1 MVRKE
6 MSKTSLIPAEKK
18 LAASKTRLKIM
29 LQGLNRMCEESE
41 KAVVIKGQLSLV
53 EKLFQETDALQS
65 AYEEA
70 LEAEEQQASMIEWPG
85 TSRNC
90 CTSGLKGERERLTE
104 LKMPVFSGKVL
115 DFPAFWDR
123 FQGSVHSRTDWDDA
137 SKFAYLLSSLSGVAL
152 AAVEGMPSSG
162 CDRAGI
168 REGNLER
175 QTVFRPVSGSGTQ
188 ALIDEI
194 QRHLRCLSALGKGL
208 STGEMTASEAFLP
221 MLKERFPEEIRL
233 AWDIRV
239 QSASGVK
246 GDLREFL
253 EFAQVRTA
261 ARLAAAAT
269 SDGGRLVKRDES
281 EQHEPGSGRQER
293 HRTPQTEQ
301 RAGKAN
307 TTVLHMVVI
316 SSCPICDGGHDI
328 ATCEKFLKAEVH
340 TRSLMAARCKL
351 CFRCLQSGHR
361 AKACKVRRKCTVS
374 GCRGSRH
381 RLLHRSQSP
390 SPDQTPDALKSRG
403 CMLIAGGGAK
413 QVRLQSVRARAVG
426 KDGLCMVVHCLFDP
440 ASQSSFIRKDVAD
453 ALELAGS
460 HEVIRLVTVDN
471 DGGTKRRMRRV
482 EFHLEAVDP
491 AQSRTRYPI
500 QALVLPKI
508 CGKIRQAP
516 VKLTEW
522 PHLSNL
528 PIADQREKRTFTI
541 DVLIGLDH
549 YFNLV
554 GGDVRRGSTGGPV
567 AVHSQLGWILCGET
581 NRRRTTAVTTL
592 LTRVEESADQI
603 LENMYVDDLATS
615 CDSIE
620 EANELAGESRGLL
633 ASGGFHLHKWAS
645 NEPGALASVPDE
657 ERSAS
662 SKSHLWKTLGLQWD
676 RRDDHLTF
684 SPPAMVNGQGG
695 ESKRTMLSTAFHL
708 IDPVGCLAPFTVRA
722 KMLLQTLWQPKTSWD
737 EPLPHDVKE
746 QWRRWKQELPDLLN
760 LRLPRALVP
769 VVLGQVKGLEL
780 HVFCDATEKAYGAVA
795 YIRIEATNHHT
806 VVYIAAAKMR
816 VAPICRL
823 TLSWLELMG
832 ALVAA
837 RLVRSVQKML
847 EIQHLVEPA
856 AWRHCPGRQN
866 PADLPS
872 RGTMVPKLLESPLW
886 WHGPKWLACPRNAWS
901 VGQPTV
907 EEVPPMLVTTEST
920 GPLESGPPQQRSPG
934 RLPSWWCW
942 NRPLKVMGKRLPS
955 GGGCSG
961 RNSRDTVESTCVQGD
976 GSGLRWMTQ

>member
-70 LEAEEQQASMIEWPG
+70 LEAEEQQASMIEW
-85 TSRNC
+85 SEYRLDFLRR
-90 CTSGLKGERERLTE
+90 LKGERERLTE

-361 AKACKVRRKCTVS
+361 AKACKVGRKCTVS
-374 GCRGSRH
+374 GCRGSYH

-426 KDGLCMVVHCLFDP
+426 KDGRCMVVQCLLDP
-440 ASQSSFIRKDVAD
+440 GSQSSIRMWLTLWDSPA
-453 ALELAGS
+453 
-460 HEVIRLVTVDN
+460 
-471 DGGTKRRMRRV
+471 RMKVRRV
-482 EFHLEAVDP
+482 EFHLESVDP
-491 AQSRTRYPI
+491 SQSRTRYPI

-508 CGKIRQAP
+508 CGKIRQAS
-516 VKLTEW
+516 VKLSQW
-522 PHLSNL
+522 PHLSNP
-528 PIADQREKRTFTI
+528 PIADQCEEQTLTI

-567 AVHSQLGWILCGET
+567 EIHSQLGWFFCGQT
-581 NRRRTTAVTTL
+581 NRRPTTAVTTL
-592 LTRVEESADQI
+592 QTRVDQPTAEEASPKHDGRGSEQRVTVSVTVQAGCNSIGPEMYGCVERLFRITAYCQRFVRNCRLPAEVHQSGGLTVAELLKAERTWEGACRRNQSAQSTGPFCGRRRISADRRKI
-603 LENMYVDDLATS
+603 GKLRVADAHETPRNPAWRLRPDDG
-615 CDSIE
+615 I
-620 EANELAGESRGLL
+620 N
-633 ASGGFHLHKWAS
+633 
-645 NEPGALASVPDE
+645 
-657 ERSAS
+657 
-662 SKSHLWKTLGLQWD
+662 KTLPCSAAARG
-676 RRDDHLTF
+676 DHTYAGGSQTTILGAEGTHPSEEGDPELF
-684 SPPAMVNGQGG
+684 CLPACSG
-695 ESKRTMLSTAFHL
+695 ET
-708 IDPVGCLAPFTVRA
+708 DPAENGCLAIGFAHTGMDFAGPLLVRVGRKARSSTRPAVSGGQTVRWSRRSQQYRSFTPFHFLIGRPFVDIPMTPAPTRWRSEYITTFVNRA
-722 KMLLQTLWQPKTSWD
+722 KWLTKRQEPKEGD
-737 EPLPHDVKE
+737 IVLVKE
-746 QWRRWKQELPDLLN
+746 DSVKRDNWP
-760 LRLPRALVP
+760 
-769 VVLGQVKGLEL
+769 LGRITIVIPGRDGLSRTVQVKTAKGI
-780 HVFCDATEKAYGAVA
+780 FTRPVA
-795 YIRIEATNHHT
+795 KLY
-806 VVYIAAAKMR
+806 
-816 VAPICRL
+816 L
-823 TLSWLELMG
+823 L
-832 ALVAA
+832 
-837 RLVRSVQKML
+837 
-847 EIQHLVEPA
+847 EPA
-856 AWRHCPGRQN
+856 
-866 PADLPS
+866 D
-872 RGTMVPKLLESPLW
+872 
-886 WHGPKWLACPRNAWS
+886 
-901 VGQPTV
+901 
-907 EEVPPMLVTTEST
+907 TE
-920 GPLESGPPQQRSPG
+920 
-934 RLPSWWCW
+934 
-942 NRPLKVMGKRLPS
+942 
-955 GGGCSG
+955 
-961 RNSRDTVESTCVQGD
+961 
-976 GSGLRWMTQ
+976 

>member
-1 MVRKE
+1 MKLFIESDCSGQNSRDTVESTCVQGDGDNSFVANILVLRAGVERETATCGEFMVRKE
-6 MSKTSLIPAEKK
+6 MSKTSLIPAAKK
-18 LAASKTRLKIM
+18 FAASKTRLKIM

-70 LEAEEQQASMIEWPG
+70 LEAEEQQASMIEWSEYRLDFLRSQARAHEVTG
-85 TSRNC
+85 Q
-90 CTSGLKGERERLTE
+90 GLAETAAPQGSKANERLTE

-123 FQGSVHSRTDWDDA
+123 FQGSVHSPTDWDDA

-162 CDRAGI
+162 CDRASI

-194 QRHLRCLSALGKGL
+194 QRHLRCLSALGKGP

-307 TTVLHMVVI
+307 TTVLHTVVI

-390 SPDQTPDALKSRG
+390 SPYQTPDALKSRG

-440 ASQSSFIRKDVAD
+440 GSQSSFIRKDVAD
-453 ALELAGS
+453 ALELAGP

-482 EFHLEAVDP
+482 EFHLEAFDP

-522 PHLSNL
+522 
-528 PIADQREKRTFTI
+528 
-541 DVLIGLDH
+541 G
-549 YFNLV
+549 
-554 GGDVRRGSTGGPV
+554 
-567 AVHSQLGWILCGET
+567 
-581 NRRRTTAVTTL
+581 
-592 LTRVEESADQI
+592 
-603 LENMYVDDLATS
+603 
-615 CDSIE
+615 
-620 EANELAGESRGLL
+620 
-633 ASGGFHLHKWAS
+633 
-645 NEPGALASVPDE
+645 
-657 ERSAS
+657 
-662 SKSHLWKTLGLQWD
+662 
-676 RRDDHLTF
+676 
-684 SPPAMVNGQGG
+684 
-695 ESKRTMLSTAFHL
+695 
-708 IDPVGCLAPFTVRA
+708 
-722 KMLLQTLWQPKTSWD
+722 
-737 EPLPHDVKE
+737 
-746 QWRRWKQELPDLLN
+746 
-760 LRLPRALVP
+760 
-769 VVLGQVKGLEL
+769 
-780 HVFCDATEKAYGAVA
+780 
-795 YIRIEATNHHT
+795 
-806 VVYIAAAKMR
+806 
-816 VAPICRL
+816 
-823 TLSWLELMG
+823 
-832 ALVAA
+832 
-837 RLVRSVQKML
+837 
-847 EIQHLVEPA
+847 
-856 AWRHCPGRQN
+856 
-866 PADLPS
+866 
-872 RGTMVPKLLESPLW
+872 
-886 WHGPKWLACPRNAWS
+886 
-901 VGQPTV
+901 
-907 EEVPPMLVTTEST
+907 
-920 GPLESGPPQQRSPG
+920 
-934 RLPSWWCW
+934 
-942 NRPLKVMGKRLPS
+942 
-955 GGGCSG
+955 
-961 RNSRDTVESTCVQGD
+961 
-976 GSGLRWMTQ
+976 